1 MSLKDAIENDVLT
14 EEDLKESF
22 ERLTKISAAAK
33 DLKWG
38 ESKEIECLDCKG
50 VLTVSRSDYNGHI
63 WAVCENCGVK
73 MMQ

>member
-1 MSLKDAIENDVLT
+1 MSLRGTLENGTLIDEAI
-14 EEDLKESF
+14 KESF
-22 ERLTKISAAAK
+22 EQFKRIVAAAK

-38 ESKEIECLDCKG
+38 ESKEIKCSDCRG

-63 WAVCENCGVK
+63 LAVCENCGVK

>member
-1 MSLKDAIENDVLT
+1 MSLRAALENGRLTDEAI
-14 EEDLKESF
+14 KESF
-22 ERLTKISAAAK
+22 EQLKRIVTAAK

-38 ESKEIECLDCKG
+38 ESKEIECPDCKG

>member
-1 MSLKDAIENDVLT
+1 MSLKDALENDVLT
-14 EEDLKESF
+14 EEDLRESF

-50 VLTVSRSDYNGHI
+50 VLTVS
-63 WAVCENCGVK
+63 
-73 MMQ
+73 

>member
-33 DLKWG
+33 DLK
-38 ESKEIECLDCKG
+38 
-50 VLTVSRSDYNGHI
+50 
-63 WAVCENCGVK
+63 
-73 MMQ
+73 

>member
-1 MSLKDAIENDVLT
+1 MSLRAALENGTLTDEAI
-14 EEDLKESF
+14 KESF
-22 ERLTKISAAAK
+22 EQLKRIVAAAK

-38 ESKEIECLDCKG
+38 ESKEIECPDCKG

-63 WAVCENCGVK
+63 WAVCKHCGVK

>member
-38 ESKEIECLDCKG
+38 ESKEIECPDCKG
-50 VLTVSRSDYNGHI
+50 VLMVSRSDYNGHI